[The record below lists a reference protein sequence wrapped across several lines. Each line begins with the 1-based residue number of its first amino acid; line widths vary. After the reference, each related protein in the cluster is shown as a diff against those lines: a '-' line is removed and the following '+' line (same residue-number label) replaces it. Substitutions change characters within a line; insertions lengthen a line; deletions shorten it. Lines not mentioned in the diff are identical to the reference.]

1 MKRFFS
7 IVIVLIMIFSMLIIY
22 PASTAYAEPHFS
34 MSFLGGMDHY
44 FYEGEDFVDSQGIID
59 LPEEGGSSSGDP
71 YLYTRE
77 ATAYQITATSN
88 ETAYL
93 ELRDCAI
100 WNADSPSN
108 WWPLGG
114 WYHTWISCIIVE
126 SGATLYLKVTGNNYL
141 YAGDNNPAI
150 EVQEGGAL
158 IIYGEGNLYCLGGPD
173 GGAGIGEEPGETA
186 GGIAV
191 RSSFTGNIF
200 SVGRNGGAG
209 IGSSEGGS
217 FTSISILGGQV
228 YAFGGKTLFDSAS
241 PNYLKSG
248 TGAGIG
254 SGLNAGLGA
263 GQFIQIG
270 GTAHV
275 EAYGG
280 DGAAGIGT
288 GHYGGITGA
297 ILISGNPFIYAAG
310 CQGGAGIG
318 TGAGGRMADGGFE
331 INCGTT
337 SDIQAYG
344 SLGGAGIGTGQSAL
358 TVDYTT
364 CDINILGGN
373 IYAQGG
379 SDTGSGGP
387 GIGFGAGG
395 GQPNF
400 FMLLRNSN
408 ITAIGGNGAA
418 GIGGGSDVMAPQGPT
433 AGRRG
438 AITIAS
444 GNIYAKGTAGG
455 AGIGG
460 GVYAAGGFVEIWS
473 GIVYADGGPVDI
485 GGGDGKDRGILF
497 LDHSAYT
504 PNENP
509 PVIFLKHGGANY
521 PYETVF
527 GETSLKNAYVVS
539 DGKNTESNTI
549 FGVRLPGGLN
559 VIDNSP
565 TNAIASLNMVTFD
578 SNEGTSVPQHL
589 IAKGGEII
597 TSPNTTNGGR
607 IFEGWFTD
615 NTTFSSQVVFPYS
628 PTTSTELY
636 AKWGSIPVTDVTIS
650 SDTEKLILGD
660 NTTSNDTVDIDVT
673 VLPND
678 ADNQDVA
685 WASDDTSVATVDDN
699 GIVTAQSAGTTT
711 ITVTADDTN
720 NGTLADSC
728 IVTVEQGVTD
738 VALSSNAETLNPTQS
753 VQLTAAVSPDDA
765 TYPTIMWT
773 SNNTSVATVDYTG
786 KVTAIANG
794 TAVIDATAGIMT
806 TSYGQS
812 DQCIITVETPVSGV
826 SLNTNSQ
833 TIEKGET
840 YKLEATVN
848 PQEASYPTVTW
859 ISGDVS
865 IATVG
870 QDGLVTAVSDG
881 NAIITASA
889 DGKSATCDVMVR
901 TSVQSITLSETSLSI
916 RVEDKHTLAAT
927 VNPSDATYPTVT
939 WTSSDIGVATVNQSG
954 EVIAVG
960 AGNATITAQADG
972 ISAQCTIST
981 ITPVTGVV
989 LSSSFETVDKG
1000 RSFILTATVNP
1011 SNATNK
1017 IVSWQSSD
1025 NSVATVDQNGN
1036 VTAVGK
1042 GTAAIT
1048 ATADGKK
1055 SSCSVKVV
1063 VYVINVNISNAS
1075 VKMNKGDTYT
1085 LSADV
1090 SPNDA
1095 SDKSITWMSSNTAV
1109 ASVSQSG
1116 VVTANGKGTAVIT
1129 ATVSGKSNT
1138 CNVTVEVPVVGVT
1151 ISNTTLSMDTGDTTQ
1166 LSAAI
1171 NPGDATNQ
1179 SISWQSSDVNVVT
1192 VNSSGLV
1199 QAIGSGNTTV
1209 SASIDGKTAT
1219 CAVIVSDAT
1228 KEDSAPE
1235 VSSIPFQEVTPTPL
1249 PTAEKIIIATTP
1261 ADADDKTGI
1270 ITLEIDISNFPDN
1283 TVSIMLPDG
1292 KIISIN
1298 EAVNGML
1305 SISIGVDELNSNG
1318 ELEIVIIDDSE
1329 VAFGSVI
1336 TQVKLDDEKTVW
1348 PFILAG
1354 FLGLLLVAGSLMIR
1368 TRQTSISRQR
1378 SKRQR

>member
-7 IVIVLIMIFSMLIIY
+7 VVIVLIMIFSMLIIN
-22 PASTAYAEPHFS
+22 PVSTAYAEPHFS

-44 FYEGEDFVDSQGIID
+44 FYEGENFISSYGIID
-59 LPEEGGSSSGDP
+59 LPEEGGSSSADP

-77 ATAYQITATSN
+77 ATAYQITANSD

-100 WNADSPSN
+100 WNTDSPSN

-126 SGATLYLKVTGNNYL
+126 SGATLYMQVTGDNYL

-158 IIYGEGNLYCLGGPD
+158 IIYGDGNLYCMGGPD

-191 RSSFTGNIF
+191 SASFTGNIF

-248 TGAGIG
+248 TGSGIG

-263 GQFIQIG
+263 GKFIQIG

-288 GHYGGITGA
+288 GRYGGITGG
-297 ILISGNPFIYAAG
+297 ILVSGNPFIYAEG

-318 TGAGGRMADGGFE
+318 TGSGGRMADGGIE
-331 INCGTT
+331 INCGSA
-337 SDIQAYG
+337 SDINAYG
-344 SLGGAGIGTGQSAL
+344 SLGGAGIGTGQGAL

-379 SDTGSGGP
+379 SDAGSGGP

-400 FMLLRNSN
+400 FMYLENSN

-433 AGRRG
+433 AGRKG

-444 GNIYAKGTAGG
+444 GNIYAKGTNGG

-460 GVYAAGGFVEIWS
+460 GVYKNGGFVEIWS

-485 GGGDGKDRGILF
+485 GGGDGKDRGTLF
-497 LDHSAYT
+497 LDHSTYT
-504 PNENP
+504 SNENP
-509 PVIFLKHGGANY
+509 PVVFLKHGGANY
-521 PYETVF
+521 PYVTVF
-527 GETSLKNAYVVS
+527 GETSLKNAYVVG

-565 TNAIASLNMVTFD
+565 TNAIASLNTVTFD
-578 SNEGTSVPQHL
+578 SNEGASVPQHL

-597 TSPNTTNGGR
+597 TSPNTTNDGR
-607 IFEGWFTD
+607 LFEGWFMD
-615 NTTFSSQVVFPYS
+615 DTTFSDHIVFPYF
-628 PTTSTELY
+628 PTTSIELY
-636 AKWGSIPVTDVTIS
+636 AKWGPIPVASVTIS
-650 SDTEKLILGD
+650 SDSEKLILDD
-660 NTTSNDTVDIDVT
+660 NTTINDTVDIDVA

-678 ADNQDVA
+678 ADNQDVT
-685 WASDDTSVATVDDN
+685 WTSDDTSVATVDVN

-711 ITVTADDTN
+711 ITATADDTT
-720 NGTLADSC
+720 NGSLADSC
-728 IVTVEQGVTD
+728 TITVEQGVTD
-738 VALSSNAETLNPTQS
+738 LTLSSNAETLNPTQS
-753 VQLTAAVSPDDA
+753 VQLTATVSPDNA

-794 TAVIDATAGIMT
+794 TAVIDATAGIML
-806 TSYGQS
+806 TSFGKS
-812 DQCIITVETPVSGV
+812 DQCTVTVETPVSGI
-826 SLNTNSQ
+826 SLNSSNQ

-840 YKLEATVN
+840 YKLKATVN
-848 PQEASYPTVTW
+848 PQEASNPTVTW
-859 ISGDVS
+859 ESSDET
-865 IATVG
+865 IATVAQNG
-870 QDGLVTAVSDG
+870 EVTAVNDG
-881 NAIITASA
+881 SATITATA
-889 DGKSATCDVMVR
+889 DGKSETCNVTVK
-901 TSVQSITLSETSLSI
+901 TSVQSITLNETSLLMNI
-916 RVEDKHTLAAT
+916 GDNYTLAAT
-927 VNPSDATYPTVT
+927 VSPIDATYPTVV
-939 WTSSDIGVATVNQSG
+939 WTSSDTAISTVNQLG
-954 EVIAVG
+954 EITAVG
-960 AGNATITAQADG
+960 AGSVTITAQAEG
-972 ISAQCTIST
+972 ISEQCTISNA
-981 ITPVTGVV
+981 TPVTGVV
-989 LSSSFETVDKG
+989 LSSSNETVSKG
-1000 RSFILTATVNP
+1000 KSFILTATVSP

-1017 IVSWQSSD
+1017 TVTWTSSD
-1025 NSVATVDQNGN
+1025 NNVATVEQNGN
-1036 VTAVGK
+1036 VTAVEK
-1042 GTAAIT
+1042 GTATIT

-1055 SSCSVKVV
+1055 SSCTVKVV
-1063 VYVINVNISNAS
+1063 VYVKSVNISNS
-1075 VKMNKGDTYT
+1075 SIKLNKGDKYT

-1090 SPNDA
+1090 CPDNA
-1095 SDKSITWMSSNTAV
+1095 SDKTITWRSSNIVV
-1109 ASVSQSG
+1109 ASVLQNG
-1116 VVTANGKGTAVIT
+1116 LVTANNKGTAVIT
-1129 ATVSGKSNT
+1129 ATANGKSNT
-1138 CNVTVEVPVVGVT
+1138 CDVTVEVPVIGIT
-1151 ISNTTLSMDTGDTTQ
+1151 ISNTTLLMETGDTAQ
-1166 LSAAI
+1166 LSVAI
-1171 NPGDATNQ
+1171 NPGDATSQ
-1179 SISWQSSDVNVVT
+1179 SISWQSSDSNVVK

-1199 QAIGSGNTTV
+1199 NAIGGGNATV
-1209 SASIDGKTAT
+1209 SASIDDKIANCT
-1219 CAVIVSDAT
+1219 VIVSDTAQ
-1228 KEDSAPE
+1228 EDSVPE
-1235 VSSIPFQEVTPTPL
+1235 VSSSPSQEVTPTAQ
-1249 PTAEKIIIATTP
+1249 PTTEKNIIATTS
-1261 ADADDKTGI
+1261 ADVDDETGI
-1270 ITLEIDISNFPDN
+1270 ITLEIAISNFPDN

-1292 KIISIN
+1292 KIIGIA

-1305 SISIGVDELNSNG
+1305 RISIREDELNSDG
-1318 ELEIVIIDDSE
+1318 ELELVIIDDFK

-1336 TQVKLDDEKTVW
+1336 TQVSFNDKKTVW

-1354 FLGLLLVAGSLMIR
+1354 FIGLTLVAGGLLIR
-1368 TRQTSISRQR
+1368 IRQTSRNRQR
-1378 SKRQR
+1378 TKRQR